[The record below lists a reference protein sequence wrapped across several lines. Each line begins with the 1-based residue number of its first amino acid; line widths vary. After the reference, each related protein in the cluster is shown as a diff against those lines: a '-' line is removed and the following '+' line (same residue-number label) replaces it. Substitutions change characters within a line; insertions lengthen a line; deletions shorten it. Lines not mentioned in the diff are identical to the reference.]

1 MSQNRLEA
9 LTKKR
14 DDINQ
19 QIQALKARDKAKQRK
34 EDTRRKV
41 LIGGV
46 IMKMLNNG
54 DLSQERLNNMLEKH
68 LDRDKDRELFGL
80 DVKQVKSIPGSEGC

>member
-1 MSQNRLEA
+1 MSPNRLEA

-14 DDINQ
+14 DEINQ

-34 EDTRRKV
+34 EDTRRKI

-68 LDRDKDRELFGL
+68 LTRDKDRELFGL
-80 DVKQVKSIPGSEGC
+80 CVEQDKNTPEVKV